1 MSIELQPNKTSLKQ
15 CKKIIKY
22 LNDTFF
28 FKFPVSMKLTENKEG
43 FTLLL
48 INVNNEILKT
58 DKFKTLNDLQ
68 DHLFRGLETDNIITG

>member
-58 DKFKTLNDLQ
+58 DKFKTLNELQ
-68 DHLFRGLETDNIITG
+68 NHLFKGLETDNVIVG

>member
-68 DHLFRGLETDNIITG
+68 DHLFKGLETDNIITG

>member
-58 DKFKTLNDLQ
+58 DK
-68 DHLFRGLETDNIITG
+68 

>member
-1 MSIELQPNKTSLKQ
+1 MSIELQPNKTSLNQ

-58 DKFKTLNDLQ
+58 DKFKTLNELQ
-68 DHLFRGLETDNIITG
+68 KHLFKGLETDNIITG

>member
-58 DKFKTLNDLQ
+58 DKFKNLNELQ
-68 DHLFRGLETDNIITG
+68 NHLFKGLETDNIIVG